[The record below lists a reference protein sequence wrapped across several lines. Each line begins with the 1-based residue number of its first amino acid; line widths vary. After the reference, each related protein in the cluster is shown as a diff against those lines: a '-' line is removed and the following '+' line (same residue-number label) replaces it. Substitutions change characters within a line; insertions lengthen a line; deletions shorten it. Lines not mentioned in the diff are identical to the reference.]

1 MKRGKNIGICNVI
14 SKLVERKK
22 NLEEVGN
29 IFIMESNLFIRKK
42 VKYVL
47 LKMCKF
53 YFKYLWA
60 LMKSLEIWYA

>member
-22 NLEEVGN
+22 NLKEVGN
-29 IFIMESNLFIRKK
+29 IFIMEWNLFIRKK